1 MVHLGLFHY
10 EVNVLR
16 LGLTGGIACG
26 KSTVS
31 AMLLARGAKLVD
43 ADQVAREV
51 VLPGEPALAAIVS
64 EFGQAVLNEDGT
76 MNRAQ
81 VGKLVF
87 NNPEQLSKLNSI
99 LHPAIRKRMWER
111 IEAYEAEDPKQL
123 IVADIP
129 LLFETG
135 QDAMY
140 DAVMVVYVPQ
150 SVQLERLKQRN
161 QLTEEQA
168 SQRIALQLDIEEK
181 KRRATYVI
189 DNRGTL
195 AETEQQIERFWREQ
209 GLP

>member
-1 MVHLGLFHY
+1 MK
-10 EVNVLR
+10 

-51 VLPGEPALAAIVS
+51 VLPGEPALAAIAS
-64 EFGQAVLNEDGT
+64 EFGQAVLNPDGT
-76 MNRAQ
+76 MNRAE

-87 NNPEQLSKLNSI
+87 NNPERLGKLESI
-99 LHPAIRKRMWER
+99 LHPAIRKRMWDR
-111 IEAYEAEDPKQL
+111 IEAYEAEDPNQL

-150 SVQLERLKQRN
+150 SVQQERLMQRN
-161 QLTEEQA
+161 QLTAEQA
-168 SQRIALQLDIEEK
+168 AQRIALQLDIEEK

-189 DNRGTL
+189 DNSGSL
-195 AETEQQIERFWREQ
+195 ADTEQQLERFWREQ

>member
-1 MVHLGLFHY
+1 
-10 EVNVLR
+10 
-16 LGLTGGIACG
+16 
-26 KSTVS
+26 
-31 AMLLARGAKLVD
+31 MLLARGAKLVD

-51 VLPGEPALAAIVS
+51 VLPGEPALLAIAS
-64 EFGQAVLNEDGT
+64 EFGQAVLNADGT
-76 MNRAQ
+76 MNRAE
-81 VGKLVF
+81 VGRLVF
-87 NNPEQLSKLNSI
+87 GNPERLSKLELI
-99 LHPAIRKRMWER
+99 LHPAIRKRMWDR
-111 IEAYEAEDPKQL
+111 IEAYELEDPNQL

-150 SVQLERLKQRN
+150 RIQLERLMQRN

-168 SQRIALQLDIEEK
+168 SQRVALQLDIDEK

-189 DNRGTL
+189 DNSGSL
-195 AETEQQIERFWREQ
+195 AETEQQVERFWREQ

>member
-1 MVHLGLFHY
+1 M
-10 EVNVLR
+10 R